1 MQSVKFGTQ
10 TPRAKKIHSQKS
22 LSCQR
27 YQMKHCL
34 ETCSLLVNHLFQLI
48 FIFPLFLDMVMYVN
62 VFKIKEKQKLTE
74 IKN

>member
-10 TPRAKKIHSQKS
+10 TPRAKKDAQPKEFELSEISDETLSWVS
-22 LSCQR
+22 LV
-27 YQMKHCL
+27 
-34 ETCSLLVNHLFQLI
+34 VNHLFQLN
-48 FIFPLFLDMVMYVN
+48 FIFPLFLDMVMYAN